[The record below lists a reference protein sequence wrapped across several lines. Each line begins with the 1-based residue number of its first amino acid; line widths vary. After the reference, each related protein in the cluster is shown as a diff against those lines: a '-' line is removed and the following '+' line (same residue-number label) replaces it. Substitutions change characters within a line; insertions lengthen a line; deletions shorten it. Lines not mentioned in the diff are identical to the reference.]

1 MRLQTFARLLA
12 VMAAAL
18 SLQACELIGDI
29 FQAGM
34 AVGIFLVLLFVGVVI
49 FLISKVRTRV

>member
-1 MRLQTFARLLA
+1 MGLQTFVRLMA
-12 VMAAAL
+12 VIAAAI
-18 SLQACELIGDI
+18 SLQACEVIGDI

-49 FLISKVRTRV
+49 FLISKVRSRV

>member
-12 VMAAAL
+12 VVAAAV
-18 SLQACELIGDI
+18 SLQACELVGDI

-34 AVGIFLVLLFVGVVI
+34 AFGVVLVVLFVGVVI
-49 FLISKVRTRV
+49 FLISKVRSRV